1 MLPPPFYSYVD
12 DVSDACFFL
21 SFLNKSKL
29 KHSGTWKLICVL
41 ILVTKSKHKV
51 GTVGTYNNQVHYV
64 EYTYE
69 TYNNNQQ
76 QQQQRRRA
84 LGRLVKQSHHLPLP
98 TT

>member
-41 ILVTKSKHKV
+41 ILVTKSKHV
-51 GTVGTYNNQVHYV
+51 GMYVHNQV
-64 EYTYE
+64 
-69 TYNNNQQ
+69 
-76 QQQQRRRA
+76 
-84 LGRLVKQSHHLPLP
+84 QSGLFV